1 MPRIEIPVEGM
12 SCEGCERTVQS
23 ALGNLG
29 GVRTAD
35 ADHRARRVRV
45 SFDAEQVDEERL
57 REAIAGA
64 GYQPR

>member
-12 SCEGCERTVQS
+12 TCEGCERTVQS
-23 ALGNLG
+23 ALGALE

-35 ADHRARRVRV
+35 ADHEAKRVRV
-45 SFDAEQVDEERL
+45 SFDADQVDEQRL

-64 GYQPR
+64 GYESR